1 MFKEWSKSL
10 DFIGFLGW
18 KRRIY
23 TLFTP
28 LEDQIG
34 NQDMEKGKIR
44 LKNLKLMN
52 ASIKLRSK
60 HRLTRAHREK
70 QLKMSCQALH
80 NAPPN
85 LSLIH
90 I

>member
-1 MFKEWSKSL
+1 MGRKALILW
-10 DFIGFLGW
+10 GFLDGNVE
-18 KRRIY
+18 
-23 TLFTP
+23 FTP
-28 LEDQIG
+28 LEEWIG

-60 HRLTRAHREK
+60 CML
-70 QLKMSCQALH
+70 
-80 NAPPN
+80 
-85 LSLIH
+85 LIFYAQSSGTFSFDKLFVSP

>member
-1 MFKEWSKSL
+1 MAMFKGRGKSL
-10 DFIGFLGW
+10 DSIGLLGW

-28 LEDQIG
+28 LEERIG

-60 HRLTRAHREK
+60 CML
-70 QLKMSCQALH
+70 
-80 NAPPN
+80 
-85 LSLIH
+85 LIFYAQSSGTFSFDKLFVSP